1 MSVSIKSNKAAL
13 NHSIIN
19 DLAQAHIDRVIA
31 DGGVVPSQNK
41 VETMIAN
48 ALSAK
53 LDPAK
58 IWFYGSPDTGYKEA
72 AGFVTKAYNLFGA
85 AGDMIVVSGNTI
97 VATYGGKLCF
107 EFDNSMLRATT
118 ALRSLST
125 SMMLEFVA
133 LNANFRRV
141 ARIDETTTFAGT
153 NNQVGSVW
161 SGTGVGYQMFGYS
174 NAGGTDTIYA
184 IYADFNRLT
193 FITRLADRSEFFLD
207 GASVQASG
215 IDVNSAPNNAV
226 RYFKLGGGSAEFAV
240 DKILAYADCLRP
252 QQMRYL

>member
-13 NHSIIN
+13 NHSVVN
-19 DLAQAHIDRVIA
+19 QLAQAHISRVIS
-31 DGGVVPSQNK
+31 DGGVVPDQKK
-41 VETMIAN
+41 VEVMIAN

-72 AGFVTKAYNLFGA
+72 GGFVTKAYNLFGA
-85 AGDMIVVSGNTI
+85 AGDMIVVSGNTVI
-97 VATYGGKLCF
+97 ATNSGRLCF
-107 EFDNSMLRATT
+107 QFNNSMLMAGA
-118 ALRSLST
+118 ALRGLST

-141 ARIDETTTFAGT
+141 ARIDETVTFTGL
-153 NNQVGSVW
+153 NNQIGSVW

-184 IYADFNRLT
+184 AYAAFKRLT

-207 GASVQASG
+207 GESVQASG
-215 IDVNSAPNNAV
+215 IDVNSAPNNAA
-226 RYFKLGGGSAEFAV
+226 RYFKVGGGSAEFAV
-240 DKILAYADCLRP
+240 DKILAYANCLRP